1 MKRKLIVAAIILALV
16 TLAIM
21 RYTLVEV
28 SAPLPDDVLTGSLTD
43 SENADTVT
51 QSVCAATPTPTAA
64 PTPEP
69 TPVPIMQN
77 GSTGDDVKT
86 LQTQLR
92 LLGFMTG
99 SADGIYGPKT
109 VAAVQKLQAYLSA
122 LNAQTEEETEESI
135 PAEDTN
141 ISPASAP
148 NDSLSHEAAAPQDT
162 QAPDEE
168 TPACS
173 GAVDQALWD
182 FLTEG
187 GFSVYQETVSSG
199 SSGLDVERVQTRL
212 TTLGYLSSAADG
224 SAGKQTVTAIRSF
237 QSSNGLSAD
246 GVAGQKTQTLL
257 FSSDARRYVKPAT
270 PSKRYMLKIDTSMQ
284 RVYAYAWSTQSGSYS
299 DLVRTMVCS
308 TGKDATPT
316 PKGTFTSTS
325 PVARWGYFPKY
336 DVWAQYLYRINGSI
350 LFHSVLYTDSNE
362 SSLISGSL
370 YKLGTKA
377 SHGCVR
383 LSVAD
388 AKWIYNNC
396 PAGTTVKVV

>member
-1 MKRKLIVAAIILALV
+1 MKRKLIAAAIVLALV

-28 SAPLPDDVLTGSLTD
+28 SSPLPDDVLLGSLSGSESTD
-43 SENADTVT
+43 TDT
-51 QSVCAATPTPTAA
+51 QSLHAAAPTPTAA

-69 TPVPIMQN
+69 TPVPIMQS
-77 GSTGDDVKT
+77 GSSGEDVKT
-86 LQTQLR
+86 LQTHLR

-99 SADGIYGPKT
+99 SADGHYGPKT
-109 VAAVQKLQAYLSA
+109 AAAVQKLQAYLSA
-122 LNAQTEEETEESI
+122 LNTQAEEEST

-141 ISPASAP
+141 ISPAAAP
-148 NDSLSHEAAAPQDT
+148 ADSDTSESTAPQDT

-168 TPACS
+168 TPAYS

-187 GFSVYQETVSSG
+187 GFSVYQKTVSSG

-212 TTLGYLSSAADG
+212 VTLGYLSNADG
-224 SAGKQTVTAIRSF
+224 SAGRQTVSAIRAF
-237 QSSNGLSAD
+237 QSANGLSAD
-246 GVAGQKTQTLL
+246 GVAGKRTQTVL
-257 FSSDARRYVKPAT
+257 FSSSAKRYVKPAA
-270 PSKRYMLKIDTSMQ
+270 PSKRYMLKIDTAKQ
-284 RVYAYAWSTQSGSYS
+284 RVYAYAWSTKSGSYS
-299 DLVRTMVCS
+299 DLARTMVCS

-362 SSLISGSL
+362 DSLISGSL

>member
-1 MKRKLIVAAIILALV
+1 MKRKLIAAAIVLALV

-28 SAPLPDDVLTGSLTD
+28 SSPLPDDVLLGSLSGSESTD
-43 SENADTVT
+43 TDT
-51 QSVCAATPTPTAA
+51 QSLHAAAPTPTAA

-69 TPVPIMQN
+69 TPVPIMQS
-77 GSTGDDVKT
+77 GSSGDDVKT
-86 LQTQLR
+86 LQTHLR

-99 SADGIYGPKT
+99 SADGHYGPKT
-109 VAAVQKLQAYLSA
+109 AAAVQKLHAYLSA
-122 LNAQTEEETEESI
+122 LNAQAEEEST

-141 ISPASAP
+141 ISPAAAP
-148 NDSLSHEAAAPQDT
+148 ADSDTSENTAPQDT

-168 TPACS
+168 TPAYS

-187 GFSVYQETVSSG
+187 GFSVYQKTVASG

-212 TTLGYLSSAADG
+212 VTLGYLSNADG
-224 SAGKQTVTAIRSF
+224 SAGRQTVSAIRAF
-237 QSSNGLSAD
+237 QSANGLSAD
-246 GVAGQKTQTLL
+246 GVAGKRTQTVL
-257 FSSDARRYVKPAT
+257 FSSSAKRYVKPAA
-270 PSKRYMLKIDTSMQ
+270 PSKRYMLKIDTAKQ
-284 RVYAYAWSTQSGSYS
+284 RVYAYAWSTKSGSYS
-299 DLVRTMVCS
+299 DLARTMVCS

-362 SSLISGSL
+362 DSLISGSL

-396 PAGTTVKVV
+396 PPGTTVKVV